1 MQRAGRCTTCK
12 IKVREFVKR
21 RGRET
26 TRTPSFFSSGII
38 SATTKRSDKLSQGPK
53 GKQLSAFQHGRL
65 IGLFIRRANDGS
77 SPRSSRHAGGWGGG
91 SQETSLTCQ
100 RWKSLL
106 ARTQSAKL
114 NPTGQMLPIDACRR
128 GLARKIHLTLTESK
142 HMLES
147 THTSKQT

>member
-91 SQETSLTCQ
+91 LTGDKPHLSEVEKPFGEDTKCKTKPDRSDASYRRMQ
-100 RWKSLL
+100 
-106 ARTQSAKL
+106 ARLSKKNTL
-114 NPTGQMLPIDACRR
+114 NP
-128 GLARKIHLTLTESK
+128 H
-142 HMLES
+142 
-147 THTSKQT
+147 